1 MKRIAILTGASS
13 GMGRE
18 LAGAQ
23 PTVTNPPAGTGGVV
37 LTNDRDLQQIV
48 EQRKHI

>member
-18 LAGAQ
+18 LALQLAQ
-23 PTVTNPPAGTGGVV
+23 WETFDE
-37 LTNDRDLQQIV
+37 L
-48 EQRKHI
+48 